1 MGWRVYVV
9 GRMLNQNG
17 QEIFFSEEVAFGSII
32 LNDEKEIILRKY
44 KGGAS
49 HTDVIA
55 GSEIQ

>member
-55 GSEIQ
+55 G